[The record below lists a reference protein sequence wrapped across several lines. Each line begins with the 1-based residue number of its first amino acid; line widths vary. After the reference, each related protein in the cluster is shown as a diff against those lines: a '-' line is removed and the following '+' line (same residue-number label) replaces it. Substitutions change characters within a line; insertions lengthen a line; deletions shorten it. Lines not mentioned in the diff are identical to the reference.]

1 MRPEKDSRDLFKGA
15 LILTIAALITKVLSA
30 MYRVPFQNIVGD
42 VGFYIYQQVYPFY
55 GAALVLA
62 TSGFPVIISKLHAE
76 QAVKKGRS
84 GVHHLFAISAF
95 ILMLIGLSGFSILYW
110 GAEWLA
116 ALMGDPGLARL
127 LRIIS
132 VVFLIFPIVSV
143 LRGYFQGTG
152 NMVPTAVSQVG
163 EQFVRVLTILLTAW
177 ILTTKGY
184 SLYIV
189 GSGAVLGSV
198 TGGITAILLL
208 GAFYWNRR
216 RRALF
221 SIEKMD
227 WIESRKI
234 ASALIFQGLAVCIS
248 SMLLVFIQM
257 ADSLNLYSILL
268 SSGFTSEGAK
278 ELKGIY
284 DRGQPLIQ
292 LGTVVATS
300 MSLTLVPMITSENLK
315 EQMRY
320 MHDKIRL
327 ALQIGLF
334 VGVGAT
340 FGLWSIIK
348 PTNQM
353 LFENN
358 EGSEVL
364 AVLCLLILFM
374 SIIITTTAIL
384 QGLGNFLFP
393 ACVILCGFGM
403 KYGLNMIFVPLF
415 DTMGAA
421 FASCLTL
428 GMVMVL
434 LLYRLRVLLK
444 TSILSIR
451 FSFVVGAAALV
462 MVIVLKIYIYVTGL
476 FPAFNHDR
484 LFASFQSVSA
494 VIVGAAVYLWIVLK
508 GSTFKEEELA
518 MLPFGSKLLFFLP
531 KKK

>member
-1 MRPEKDSRDLFKGA
+1 MGPEKNSRDLFKGA
-15 LILTIAALITKVLSA
+15 LILTIAALITKILSA

-55 GAALVLA
+55 GVALVLA
-62 TSGFPVIISKLHAE
+62 TNGFPVIISKLYAE
-76 QAVKKGRS
+76 QAVKQGKS
-84 GVHHLFAISAF
+84 GVHRLFAIAAVV
-95 ILMLIGLSGFSILYW
+95 LMLIGFSGFSILYW
-110 GAEWLA
+110 GAERLA
-116 ALMGDPGLARL
+116 ASMGDPGLAQL
-127 LRIIS
+127 LRMIS
-132 VVFLIFPIVSV
+132 FVFLIFPIVSV

-152 NMVPTAVSQVG
+152 NMVPTAISQVG

-177 ILTTKGY
+177 ILTKKEY

-208 GAFYWNRR
+208 GAFYWTRR
-216 RRALF
+216 KRTFL
-221 SIEKMD
+221 SIEKVN
-227 WIESRKI
+227 WKESRRL
-234 ASALIFQGLAVCIS
+234 ANALLFQGFAVCIS

-268 SSGFTSEGAK
+268 SSGLTSEGAK

-300 MSLTLVPMITSENLK
+300 MSLSLVPMITSEKLK
-315 EQMRY
+315 EQMEY

-327 ALQIGLF
+327 AIQIGLF
-334 VGVGAT
+334 IGVGAT
-340 FGLWSIIK
+340 FGLWSIIE
-348 PTNQM
+348 PTNRM
-353 LFENN
+353 LFENSN
-358 EGSEVL
+358 GSEVL
-364 AVLCLLILFM
+364 AVLCLLILFT

-393 ACVILCGFGM
+393 AFAILCGFGV
-403 KYGLNMIFVPLF
+403 KYGLNMILVPLF

-421 FASCLTL
+421 LASCLTL
-428 GMVMVL
+428 GMVMVI
-434 LLYRLRVLLK
+434 LLYRLRKLLR
-444 TSILSIR
+444 TSILSMR
-451 FSFVVGAAALV
+451 SFLVVSAAALV

-476 FPAFNHDR
+476 FPTFDHDR
-484 LFASFQSVSA
+484 LFAGLQSVSA
-494 VIVGAAVYLWIVLK
+494 VIVGAIIYVWIVLK
-508 GSTFKEEELA
+508 GRTFKEEELA
-518 MLPFGSKLLFFLP
+518 LLPFGSKLLFFLP